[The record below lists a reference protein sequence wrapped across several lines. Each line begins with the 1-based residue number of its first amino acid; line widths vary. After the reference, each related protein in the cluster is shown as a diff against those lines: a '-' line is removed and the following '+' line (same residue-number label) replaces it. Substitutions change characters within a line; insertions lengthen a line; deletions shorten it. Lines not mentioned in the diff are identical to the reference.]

1 MRLSG
6 NGAPMPA
13 GDTAASQREMMRI
26 YEHATHFGCSTNVL
40 RRVHD
45 PVSLIGGVT
54 GGNPIGGFV
63 PWRSTG

>member
-13 GDTAASQREMMRI
+13 GDTAAGQREMMRT
-26 YEHATHFGCSTNVL
+26 YEHATCIGCSTNVL

-45 PVSLIGGVT
+45 PVTLIGDAT
-54 GGNPIGGFV
+54 GANLLGCYV